1 MLNCFHIYLGGLFT
15 WTPVDKSKV
24 MIGFLATDDK
34 ANATM
39 EPIVNL
45 CDCMN
50 GGTCLFGQYVVGT
63 MLVQDRFGVSK
74 SVGFS

>member
-1 MLNCFHIYLGGLFT
+1 
-15 WTPVDKSKV
+15 

-63 MLVQDRFGVSK
+63 MLVQDRFGVSTLVVF
-74 SVGFS
+74 SVLFMMCIWVHAGKKHTHYCLL